1 MIKMVRPVTRTHK
14 CFTNDL
20 QTAAL
25 KELFDQWMG
34 ELPNA
39 REITFKPNMD
49 NFTVFVVYEEVEG
62 GDWDGY

>member
-1 MIKMVRPVTRTHK
+1 MVRPVTRTNK
-14 CFTNDL
+14 YFTDDL

-49 NFTVFVVYEEVEG
+49 NFTVFVVYEEIIEG
-62 GDWDGY
+62 DSWDGY